1 VEYGEGLLYDH
12 LFCGVF
18 GRPGQLGDSIDFE
31 QIGIVSHDLSLLDQP
46 VTDEEVW
53 AAIKDIPSDRA
64 PGPDGFTGAFYKSS
78 WTVIRHDVMAAI
90 NALLFGDNRAFHRL
104 NSALIVLLPK
114 RADASAP
121 ADYRPITMIHSIAKL
136 VSKILALRL
145 APRMDDLV
153 SANQNAF
160 IRGRSIHD
168 NYKFVQ
174 RAAVLYRKR
183 KIPRILL
190 KLDISSGGARN
201 YRVA

>member
-1 VEYGEGLLYDH
+1 
-12 LFCGVF
+12 
-18 GRPGQLGDSIDFE
+18 
-31 QIGIVSHDLSLLDQP
+31 
-46 VTDEEVW
+46 
-53 AAIKDIPSDRA
+53 
-64 PGPDGFTGAFYKSS
+64 
-78 WTVIRHDVMAAI
+78 MAAI
-90 NALLFGDNRAFHRL
+90 NALLFGDNRAFHCL

-114 RADASAP
+114 WADASAP

-168 NYKFVQ
+168 NYKFIQ

-190 KLDISSGGARN
+190 KLDISKAFDTLSWLFLLDVMQALGFGNTWRRWITSTQVADMLNHIKHEAESWVQAGARDLGCLLQ
-201 YRVA
+201 RVIG